1 MSCPHC
7 GATVVAGDAFCEA
20 CGGDLAAGTS
30 GVPGTPGTPGAS
42 DASGTPT
49 GSAVADPTADLP
61 RTHLLVPNGDGLAAG
76 WGVDTSVPCVVCG
89 ASVAD
94 DGFCT
99 VCGHKARTRREHW
112 TETLGPHVGAV
123 CDKGIAHARNED
135 GMAIGRATGAGDA
148 RGGIVALVVCDGV
161 TTAPDSDRASLIAS
175 EVARDVLI
183 AAPAASGSTAAR
195 VSHWEPVLATACRAA
210 NAEAVGVAR
219 ALGDPDE
226 PPSCT
231 FVAAVVDGDLIA
243 TAWCG
248 DSRSYWLPDAGP
260 GEQLTTDHSLGT
272 EMIRDGMTREQAE
285 ASPDCHTITR
295 WLGADS
301 VDPTPDY
308 RTRLVD
314 GPGWLLV
321 CSDGMWNY
329 ASDPVRLVELIRE
342 AEAAGAVD
350 ATAIAE
356 SLAAYANAC
365 GGHDNV
371 TVALA
376 RCGVPL
382 P

>member
-1 MSCPHC
+1 MVDQTPAAPVSEGPEKDPL
-7 GATVVAGDAFCEA
+7 VVYAEGIQAKFPDGILSFSTKGQELVFHVTREALLAVMAYLRDADETQFRQLIDIC
-20 CGGDLAAGTS
+20 
-30 GVPGTPGTPGAS
+30 
-42 DASGTPT
+42 
-49 GSAVADPTADLP
+49 
-61 RTHLLVPNGDGLAAG
+61 
-76 WGVDTSVPCVVCG
+76 GVDYPNHPERFDLEYVGADGARSLVRRQLGIEWGGETGIEREFMGGKMFAVYLRAPGFQSVLRHPRAWMYVAVNHARRAFM
-89 ASVAD
+89 ASVDGVAEYAFHAALRPGEDAD
-94 DGFCT
+94 
-99 VCGHKARTRREHW
+99 AW
-112 TETLGPHVGAV
+112 TE
-123 CDKGIAHARNED
+123 D
-135 GMAIGRATGAGDA
+135 DA
-148 RGGIVALVVCDGV
+148 R
-161 TTAPDSDRASLIAS
+161 
-175 EVARDVLI
+175 
-183 AAPAASGSTAAR
+183 R
-195 VSHWEPVLATACRAA
+195 VF
-210 NAEAVGVAR
+210 AEAVGVAR